1 LGPLSRPPHRRY
13 SIPAN
18 VRGVVIES
26 VSPSSDA
33 GKKGVRRGD
42 VVVRAGDR
50 PATSPAD
57 VIAAVDQAKR
67 EKRPSVLLQVFHGGR
82 NAFVAIKIEP

>member
-1 LGPLSRPPHRRY
+1 M
-13 SIPAN
+13 
-18 VRGVVIES
+18 RGVVIES
-26 VSPSSDA
+26 VTATSDA
-33 GKKGVRRGD
+33 GKKGIRRGD

-50 PATSPAD
+50 VAASPAD

-67 EKRPSVLLQVFHGGR
+67 EKRPSVLLQVYHGGR